1 MYEAKA
7 LTLRKDQ
14 IINHWQQEA
23 RAPGSSDLLTT
34 YSNVTIQ
41 DCTPSG
47 DREML
52 PDVLLDGT
60 DDASGPLLHQL
71 NSLTNFFLANWSKIL
86 PNLFLGPVEG
96 TPSSEPAAMIVNIHP
111 PTNRKQVE
119 LRDGEVRYPN
129 ALNSEGKPK
138 IGAEEI
144 GDMSVTIPVVKAIVA
159 CLLSNKP
166 VWVHCSSG
174 KDRSPIIVTLALMV
188 LYNASAEDAYRFVEI
203 ERPIVG
209 TRAPHQ
215 RAYWNIITDFEQNTL
230 SHLQS
235 EIANWRDSPPDHS
248 QLIQEAQAAA
258 AEAQASIDAR
268 EQSRPS
274 APPEQPGPIRQNQ
287 TPLMA
292 AGETGLG
299 DLALNNEDPSY
310 AAPSGFESADQTTN
324 PYSSPVGEG
333 NEPTSGPSPKLGS
346 TRNWCATLSLAVPGA
361 VLITLSGLASTL
373 AVRAAQSTELAPVP
387 FIFKLSD
394 FFNGQSQV
402 AAFCYT
408 PLGCVA
414 IGVCALVGAAML
426 YAAYQQTSPSQGSER
441 SQELL

>member
-274 APPEQPGPIRQNQ
+274 ALER
-287 TPLMA
+287 
-292 AGETGLG
+292 GLG
-299 DLALNNEDPSY
+299 GLGSDSNFDNSSNDSDSVAGGNHSTADLPATMVGST
-310 AAPSGFESADQTTN
+310 QTTLSDF
-324 PYSSPVGEG
+324 SSKTE
-333 NEPTSGPSPKLGS
+333 S
-346 TRNWCATLSLAVPGA
+346 TRNWCATFGLAAPGA
-361 VLITLSGLASTL
+361 VLLTLSGLASTL
-373 AVRAAQSTELAPVP
+373 AVRAAQSTELASVP
-387 FIFKLSD
+387 FKLSD

-402 AAFCYT
+402 AAFCNT
-408 PLGCVA
+408 PLGYVA
-414 IGVCALVGAAML
+414 IGVCAVAGALML